1 MKKLIRNSSLLI
13 IVCLV
18 SCSDYLSVTPQGKV
32 IPETDEEVASLIH
45 RHINNIEGG
54 DDMFVIGN
62 FESIIQYESFA
73 DNFDANI
80 KVGSIPAY
88 AGDKINSRQYNF
100 FLLKWS
106 TQNAFCSWVSSLLKL
121 KGSNHK
127 FYDHLLH
134 LDYTCC

>member
-13 IVCLV
+13 IVFLV

-32 IPETDEEVASLIH
+32 IPETDEEFASLIH

-73 DNFDANI
+73 DNFDANV

-88 AGDKINSRQYNF
+88 AGAEINSRQYNF
-100 FLLKWS
+100 RSYFEMIRDCNLVIENILYRGTELSDK
-106 TQNAFCSWVSSLLKL
+106 
-121 KGSNHK
+121 
-127 FYDHLLH
+127 
-134 LDYTCC
+134 TCAAAYARTGIC